1 MLQKNSFVGL
11 YSGIIMTFLILSII
25 DYSGDLHL
33 GQRGQI
39 NIYQL
44 IEDLI
49 RQGIA
54 VSLIIIGIL
63 GFLNIFPIKK
73 IKSSG
78 VLCIACTFLVLI
90 YALVNGIL
98 SNNLD
103 HVIRESLPA
112 IVLMLIPLLIKID
125 AIQRHKLGIFF
136 LYLLVIIAAI
146 KILIIQ
152 FVAINIY
159 GSLSWKVLLRLSPVL
174 ILPYCYFLLNILRGQ
189 ASRLD
194 FLYLLVVIVEIL
206 IANAR
211 ALNLI
216 LLIATFIIIFTSNIS
231 YKLLTIICIF
241 AISAGF
247 SIIATNG
254 SIENVFGIWTG
265 EHLENTVNH
274 RLIQL
279 DVILNRLSDNPIF
292 GFGLGYFTP
301 GYDSYADLALPY
313 LLELD
318 LLNFFTKVGI
328 PMSILY
334 VFSYFLII
342 FQHIKNRYHGS
353 NIEYSYLL
361 SLILLLVYSLFQTA
375 HSSFIFWLLY
385 AFTFSF
391 IFRKA

>member
-1 MLQKNSFVGL
+1 MMQKKSTVGL
-11 YSGIIMTFLILSII
+11 YSGIIITFLILSII

-33 GQRGQI
+33 GQHDKI
-39 NIYQL
+39 NNYRL

-49 RQGIA
+49 RQGISA
-54 VSLIIIGIL
+54 LIFIIGIL
-63 GFLNIFPIKK
+63 GFLNIFTIKK
-73 IKSSG
+73 IKSIG
-78 VLCIACTFLVLI
+78 VLCIACTLLVLI
-90 YALVNGIL
+90 YTFVNGIL
-98 SNNLD
+98 SNNLV
-103 HVIRESLPA
+103 HAIRESLPA
-112 IVLMLIPLLIKID
+112 IVLLLIPLLIKINT
-125 AIQRHKLGIFF
+125 IQRDKLGTYF

-146 KILIIQ
+146 KIIVIQ

-194 FLYLLVVIVEIL
+194 YIYLMVVIVEIL

-216 LLIATFIIIFTSNIS
+216 LLIATFIILSTSKIS
-231 YKLLTIICIF
+231 IKLLAVVCII
-241 AISAGF
+241 AISACF
-247 SIIATNG
+247 SMIATDG
-254 SIENVFGIWTG
+254 SIDNVFGIWTG

-279 DVILNRLSDNPIF
+279 EIILNRFLDNPIF
-292 GFGLGYFTP
+292 GFGFGYFTP

-318 LLNFFTKVGI
+318 LLNFFTKAGI

-334 VFSYFLII
+334 LFSYFLII
-342 FQHIKNRYHGS
+342 FQHIKNRDHGS

-391 IFRKA
+391 IFRKS